1 MSRPEPTREAGGSAS
16 PAALDAEVEQQG
28 TALVPD
34 RGRRARK
41 FPGGAY
47 LLVLPLVLFAA
58 IVFVYPIL
66 YMSVSTLVETD
77 PNTGGLSLA
86 LEPFQRVFEDQYAR
100 DMIWRTVRVAFFTTL
115 LTLVL
120 AYPVTLGMRQMSPR
134 WRGFLV
140 AVLLS
145 PLLMSIVVRTLGWV
159 VALGSGGLLH
169 QFLDVLGLPKPDFLY
184 TEAAIVFG
192 LSHVLLGFMVLAL
205 MTSVLKIPDSVVAA
219 AANLGAKQW
228 QILWR
233 VILPMTRPGIVAG
246 AAIVFPLSASAY
258 VTPVLLGGSRNPVM
272 GSEVYQQAIV
282 QLEFDR
288 ASAIA
293 LVLFV
298 IVLVA
303 VALLGLA
310 ARDRK
315 GS

>member
-1 MSRPEPTREAGGSAS
+1 MSRPDRAGG
-16 PAALDAEVEQQG
+16 PGTVVTYHPEEAEVELQG
-28 TALVPD
+28 ATVVPRTRF
-34 RGRRARK
+34 RGASWS
-41 FPGGAY
+41 AY
-47 LLVLPLVLFAA
+47 LLVLPLVAFAA
-58 IVFVYPIL
+58 VVFVYPIL
-66 YMSVSTLVETD
+66 YMAVTTLVETD
-77 PNTGGLSLA
+77 DGGGFSLA
-86 LEPFQRVFEDQYAR
+86 AEPFQRVFEDEFAR
-100 DMIWRTVRVAFFTTL
+100 EMVWRTIRIAFFTTL

-120 AYPVTLGMRQMSPR
+120 AYPVTLGMKQMTPR
-134 WRGFLV
+134 WRGFMV

-169 QFLDVLGLPKPDFLY
+169 QFLDLLGLPKPDFLY
-184 TEAAIVFG
+184 TETAIVFG
-192 LSHVLLGFMVLAL
+192 LAHVLLGFMVLAL

-233 VILPMTRPGIVAG
+233 IVLPMTRPGVVAG

-288 ASAIA
+288 ASALA

-298 IVLVA
+298 IVLIA

-310 ARDRK
+310 TRDRK
-315 GS
+315 GA

>member
-1 MSRPEPTREAGGSAS
+1 MSPPDPAPGGGTVATGAVVD
-16 PAALDAEVEQQG
+16 PDVEQQR
-28 TALVPD
+28 AAIVPVR
-34 RGRRARK
+34 RGRATGR
-41 FPGGAY
+41 PWTAY
-47 LLVLPLVLFAA
+47 LLVLPL
-58 IVFVYPIL
+58 IVFTAVVFLYPIL
-66 YMSVSTLVETD
+66 YMAVSTLVEID
-77 PNTGGLSLA
+77 ASGGLSLA
-86 LEPFQRVFEDQYAR
+86 VEPFQRVFEDEFAR
-100 DMIWRTVRVAFFTTL
+100 QMVWRTIRVASFTTL
-115 LTLVL
+115 LTFVL
-120 AYPVTLGMRQMSPR
+120 AYPVTLGMKQLSPR
-134 WRGFLV
+134 WRGFMV

-159 VALGSGGLLH
+159 VALGSEGLLH
-169 QFLDVLGLPKPDFLY
+169 QALDVLGLPKPDILY
-184 TEAAIVFG
+184 TETAIVFG

-233 VILPMTRPGIVAG
+233 IVLPMTRPGIVAG

-288 ASAIA
+288 ASALA

-298 IVLVA
+298 IVLIA
-303 VALLGLA
+303 VALLGIA
-310 ARDRK
+310 SRDRK

>member
-1 MSRPEPTREAGGSAS
+1 MSRPDRAGG
-16 PAALDAEVEQQG
+16 AAVTDRPDEGDVELEGVAVAPRKRWAG
-28 TALVPD
+28 TSWS
-34 RGRRARK
+34 
-41 FPGGAY
+41 AY

-58 IVFVYPIL
+58 VVFVYPIL
-66 YMSVSTLVETD
+66 YMAVTTLVETD
-77 PNTGGLSLA
+77 DGGLSVA
-86 LEPFQRVFEDQYAR
+86 AEPFQRVFEDEFAR
-100 DMIWRTVRVAFFTTL
+100 QMVWRTIRVAFFTTL

-120 AYPVTLGMRQMSPR
+120 AYPVTLGMKQMTPR
-134 WRGFLV
+134 WRGFMV

-169 QFLDVLGLPKPDFLY
+169 QFFDLLGIPKPDFLY
-184 TEAAIVFG
+184 TETAIVFG

-233 VILPMTRPGIVAG
+233 IVLPMTRPGVVAG

-288 ASAIA
+288 ASALA
-293 LVLFV
+293 LVLFL
-298 IVLVA
+298 IVLIA

-310 ARDRK
+310 TRDRK
-315 GS
+315 GA

>member
-1 MSRPEPTREAGGSAS
+1 MSRPERGGGTGTVDPD
-16 PAALDAEVEQQG
+16 PAVEPDVEPQG
-28 TALVPD
+28 VAVVP
-34 RGRRARK
+34 RRRAR
-41 FPGGAY
+41 GGSRSAY
-47 LLVLPLVLFAA
+47 LLVLPLVVVAA
-58 IVFVYPIL
+58 VVFVYPIL
-66 YMSVSTLVETD
+66 YMAGTTLIETD
-77 PNTGGLSLA
+77 EGGGISIA
-86 LEPFQRVFEDQYAR
+86 LEPFRRVFEDEFAR
-100 DMIWRTVRVAFFTTL
+100 EMIWRTIRVAFFTTL
-115 LTLVL
+115 LALVL
-120 AYPVTLGMRQMSPR
+120 AYPVTLGMKQMTPR
-134 WRGFLV
+134 WRGFMV

-169 QFLDVLGLPKPDFLY
+169 QFLDLLGLPKPDFLY
-184 TEAAIVFG
+184 TEVAIVFG
-192 LSHVLLGFMVLAL
+192 LAHVLLGFMVLAL

-233 VILPMTRPGIVAG
+233 IVLPMTRPGIVAG

-288 ASAIA
+288 ASALA
-293 LVLFV
+293 LVLFA

-315 GS
+315 GT

>member
-1 MSRPEPTREAGGSAS
+1 MSRPDIAG
-16 PAALDAEVEQQG
+16 G
-28 TALVPD
+28 TALTDPPEAGEVERQGMAVVP
-34 RGRRARK
+34 RRRWAGRSWS
-41 FPGGAY
+41 AY

-58 IVFVYPIL
+58 VVFVYPIL
-66 YMSVSTLVETD
+66 YMAVTTLVETD
-77 PNTGGLSLA
+77 DGGGLSVA
-86 LEPFQRVFEDQYAR
+86 TEPFQRVFEDEFAR
-100 DMIWRTVRVAFFTTL
+100 QMVWRTIRVAFFTTL

-120 AYPVTLGMRQMSPR
+120 AYPVTLGMKQMTPR
-134 WRGFLV
+134 WRGFMV

-169 QFLDVLGLPKPDFLY
+169 QFLDLLGLPKPDFLY
-184 TEAAIVFG
+184 TETAIVFG

-205 MTSVLKIPDSVVAA
+205 MTSVLKIPDSVIAA

-233 VILPMTRPGIVAG
+233 IVLPMTRPGVVAG

-288 ASAIA
+288 ASALA

-310 ARDRK
+310 TRDRK
-315 GS
+315 GA